1 MNKEEKVMIQRNI
14 YLEQLIS
21 RMHNGLIKIITG
33 IRRCGKSYL
42 LFNIFGN
49 YLLENGVKENN
60 IIKIALDDIDFAEY
74 RNPLK
79 LKDYI
84 SNRIGNSSE
93 RFYIFIDEIQL
104 CYRIRKD
111 DIDETKIVPEDL
123 DSLYISFYDIL
134 NSLLAKN
141 NLDIYITGSN
151 SKMLSSDILTVFRGR
166 GDCIQVHP
174 LSFSEFYSFCGGDK
188 SDAWENYMTYGG
200 MPQAVL
206 TDDERRKRT
215 YLIDLFENVYLKDI
229 VERRKLDNDGLL
241 SNIVDVLCSAIGS
254 LTNPHKLVNTLSS
267 VCNIKTSDHTLNKY
281 LNLLTEAFLF
291 SKINRY
297 DIKGKKYFNTPS
309 KYYAEDAGLRNARL
323 NWRQQEKTHIM
334 ENILFNELNLRGYP
348 VDIGIVGI
356 DTYSNNKR
364 QLIQHEIDFIINNGF
379 KQIYIQSAFA
389 LTDRE
394 KENQELLPLRHCRDS
409 FIKYIVT
416 GGNEKKWIDDKGI
429 IHIGIIPFLLEEKL
443 L

>member
-1 MNKEEKVMIQRNI
+1 MIKRDL
-14 YLEQLIS
+14 YLNYLIS
-21 RMHNGLIKIITG
+21 RMHNGLIKVITG

-42 LFNIFGN
+42 LFNIFYN
-49 YLLENGVKENN
+49 YLLENNVNANN

-79 LKDYI
+79 LQEFI
-84 SNRIGNSSE
+84 SSRIKNSAE

-104 CYRIRKD
+104 CYKIKKD
-111 DIDETKIVPEDL
+111 NIDEKSVAPEDL

-134 NSLLAKN
+134 NSLLSKN
-141 NLDIYITGSN
+141 NLDIYVTGSN
-151 SKMLSSDILTVFRGR
+151 SKMLSSDIATLFRGR
-166 GDCIQVHP
+166 SDCIQIHP
-174 LSFSEFYSFCGGDK
+174 LSFAEYYSFCGGDK

-206 TDDERRKRT
+206 SANEIQKRT
-215 YLIDLFENVYLKDI
+215 YLIDLFKNVYLKDI
-229 VERRKLDNDGLL
+229 IERRKLGNDILIG
-241 SNIVDVLCSAIGS
+241 SIVDILCSAIGS

-267 VCNIKTSDHTLNKY
+267 VCNIKTSDVTLNKY
-281 LNLLTEAFLF
+281 LELLTDSFLF
-291 SKINRY
+291 AKINRY
-297 DIKGKKYFNTPS
+297 DIKGKKYFNTPC
-309 KYYAEDAGLRNARL
+309 KYYTEDAGLRNARL

-348 VDIGIVGI
+348 IDIGIVGI
-356 DTYSNNKR
+356 DTCNNNKR
-364 QLIQHEIDFIINNGF
+364 QLIHHEIDFIINNGF
-379 KQIYIQSAFA
+379 NQIYIQSAFSIA
-389 LTDRE
+389 DKE
-394 KENQELLPLRHCRDS
+394 KENQELLPLRHCKDS
-409 FIKYIVT
+409 FAKYVVT